1 MEKFKIEMMSLNDL
15 ETIKDILQT
24 EFDEFWTYEILQ
36 QELLSN
42 NSKYIVAKSLD
53 NIIVGFAGIKIIL
66 DTAELMNI
74 VTKKSFRANGI
85 GKLMLEYLINMCKKE
100 KIKTL
105 IKVEEEMGITLVH
118 GAMTYECEECGK
130 TWKMWL
136 EIGVE
141 GKDKVMPCPFIIRCK
156 CGGMAKHINWQDD
169 INLPEPRPL
178 GENMSYFKLD
188 RRGLKKKDSNAC
200 GIPVIK

>member
-1 MEKFKIEMMSLNDL
+1 MSYARNKRAKERRRNRAENINIEKL
-15 ETIKDILQT
+15 EKQRKENLQK
-24 EFDEFWTYEILQ
+24 EIL
-36 QELLSN
+36 EN
-42 NSKYIVAKSLD
+42 
-53 NIIVGFAGIKIIL
+53 
-66 DTAELMNI
+66 E
-74 VTKKSFRANGI
+74 
-85 GKLMLEYLINMCKKE
+85 E

>member
-1 MEKFKIEMMSLNDL
+1 MSYARNKRAKERRRNRA
-15 ETIKDILQT
+15 ETINIEKLERQREENLQK
-24 EFDEFWTYEILQ
+24 EIL
-36 QELLSN
+36 EN
-42 NSKYIVAKSLD
+42 
-53 NIIVGFAGIKIIL
+53 
-66 DTAELMNI
+66 E
-74 VTKKSFRANGI
+74 
-85 GKLMLEYLINMCKKE
+85 E

-130 TWKMWL
+130 TWRMWL

-141 GKDKVMPCPFIIRCK
+141 GKYKLMPCPFIIRCK

-188 RRGLKKKDSNAC
+188 RRGLKKKDSNAR
-200 GIPVIK
+200 GIPVLK

>member
-1 MEKFKIEMMSLNDL
+1 MSYARNKRAKERRRNRVEIINIENLEKQRKESLQ
-15 ETIKDILQT
+15 K
-24 EFDEFWTYEILQ
+24 EIL
-36 QELLSN
+36 EN
-42 NSKYIVAKSLD
+42 
-53 NIIVGFAGIKIIL
+53 
-66 DTAELMNI
+66 E
-74 VTKKSFRANGI
+74 
-85 GKLMLEYLINMCKKE
+85 E

-105 IKVEEEMGITLVH
+105 IKVEEKMGITLVH

-130 TWKMWL
+130 TWRMWL

-141 GKDKVMPCPFIIRCK
+141 GKDKLMPCPFIIRCK

-200 GIPVIK
+200 GIPVLK

>member
-1 MEKFKIEMMSLNDL
+1 MSYARNKRAKERRRNRAESINIEKL
-15 ETIKDILQT
+15 ERQREENLQK
-24 EFDEFWTYEILQ
+24 EILGN
-36 QELLSN
+36 E
-42 NSKYIVAKSLD
+42 
-53 NIIVGFAGIKIIL
+53 
-66 DTAELMNI
+66 
-74 VTKKSFRANGI
+74 
-85 GKLMLEYLINMCKKE
+85 E

-118 GAMTYECEECGK
+118 GAMTYECEKCGK

-141 GKDKVMPCPFIIRCK
+141 GKYKIMPCPFIIRCK

-178 GENMSYFKLD
+178 EENMSYFKLD
-188 RRGLKKKDSNAC
+188 RRILKKKDSNAC

>member
-1 MEKFKIEMMSLNDL
+1 MSYARNKRAK
-15 ETIKDILQT
+15 ERRRNRV
-24 EFDEFWTYEILQ
+24 EI
-36 QELLSN
+36 N
-42 NSKYIVAKSLD
+42 N
-53 NIIVGFAGIKIIL
+53 
-66 DTAELMNI
+66 
-74 VTKKSFRANGI
+74 I
-85 GKLMLEYLINMCKKE
+85 GKLEKKRKENLQKEILENEE

-118 GAMTYECEECGK
+118 GAMTYECEECGE
-130 TWKMWL
+130 TWRMWL

-141 GKDKVMPCPFIIRCK
+141 GKYKLMPCPFIIRCN

-200 GIPVIK
+200 GIPVLK

>member
-1 MEKFKIEMMSLNDL
+1 MSYARNKRAKERRRNRVEIINIEKQRKEN
-15 ETIKDILQT
+15 LQK
-24 EFDEFWTYEILQ
+24 EIL
-36 QELLSN
+36 EN
-42 NSKYIVAKSLD
+42 
-53 NIIVGFAGIKIIL
+53 
-66 DTAELMNI
+66 E
-74 VTKKSFRANGI
+74 
-85 GKLMLEYLINMCKKE
+85 E

-130 TWKMWL
+130 NWRMWL

-169 INLPEPRPL
+169 INLPDPKPL

-200 GIPVIK
+200 GIPVLK

>member
-1 MEKFKIEMMSLNDL
+1 MSYARNKRAKERRRNRAESINIEKL
-15 ETIKDILQT
+15 ERQREENLQK
-24 EFDEFWTYEILQ
+24 EIL
-36 QELLSN
+36 EN
-42 NSKYIVAKSLD
+42 
-53 NIIVGFAGIKIIL
+53 
-66 DTAELMNI
+66 E
-74 VTKKSFRANGI
+74 
-85 GKLMLEYLINMCKKE
+85 E

-118 GAMTYECEECGK
+118 GAMTYGCEKCGK

-141 GKDKVMPCPFIIRCK
+141 GKYKIMPCPFIIRCK

-178 GENMSYFKLD
+178 EENMSYFKLD
-188 RRGLKKKDSNAC
+188 RRILKKKDSNAC